1 MQSDDS
7 RIEGLRMDEGL
18 RWPEDL
24 AKARC
29 QSVNQFKSNML
40 TV

>member
-18 RWPEDL
+18 RWSKTLPEPGT
-24 AKARC
+24 K
-29 QSVNQFKSNML
+29 V
-40 TV
+40 